1 MRTHPMI
8 LPAALAPQRIRL
20 NTPPSAF
27 VVERAAAFARGLRNV
42 LLTLWRYAAF
52 DERTAY
58 LSQATDH
65 ADLERRLRAW
75 DEHLRERLHWPPA
88 L

>member
-1 MRTHPMI
+1 MRTLLMT
-8 LPAALAPQRIRL
+8 LPAAAPQRIRL
-20 NTPPSAF
+20 SRPLSAF
-27 VVERAAAFARGLRNV
+27 TVERAAAIAQRLRNA
-42 LLTLWRYAAF
+42 LRTLWRYAAF

-75 DEHLRERLHWPPA
+75 DEHLRDRLRWPPT